1 MPDTTRHRTVGHF
14 RLSLTDLADPRDVRH
29 TLQETSYLG
38 LLVAPDVDAAAL
50 ERAFDAAARLHT
62 GNYADFPAGSD
73 GFRRL
78 ETACATTLAA
88 MRLMHGA
95 HVMGHGFA
103 PREALLLALAALFHD
118 PGDGRGGPAVGNP
131 AFALDHLVM
140 DGFSRAEAEDCAALI
155 RCADAEWMPG
165 QHGGAPGAIP
175 EDDAEM
181 GGCLLA
187 TAVVLA
193 EITDRRR
200 FEQIAFHC
208 LHTGET
214 QSARQALDYIGRVAV
229 RRLHRGLGS
238 VHTLML
244 PHFGNRWGLD
254 RDLYMETARETRE
267 MLAAALE
274 RVAAG
279 DAALS

>member
-1 MPDTTRHRTVGHF
+1 MPDAIMEHDAGTF
-14 RLSLTDLADPRDVRH
+14 RLSLADLADPRDVRH

-38 LLVAPDVDAAAL
+38 RLVAPDIDVRAL

-62 GNYADFPAGSD
+62 GNYADFPAGPD

-95 HVMGHGFA
+95 HVMGRGFA
-103 PREALLLALAALFHD
+103 PRDILLLALAALFHD
-118 PGDGRGGPAVGNP
+118 PGDGHGGPDVGNP
-131 AFALDHLVM
+131 TFARDHLTM
-140 DGFSRAEAEDCAALI
+140 DGFSRADAEDCAALI
-155 RCADAEWMPG
+155 RCARPEWTPG
-165 QHGGAPGAIP
+165 HADMAPDSIP
-175 EDDAEM
+175 EDDMDMA
-181 GGCLLA
+181 GCLLA
-187 TAVVLA
+187 TAVILA

-200 FEQIAFHC
+200 FEQISFLC
-208 LHTGET
+208 LRTGDT
-214 QSARQALDYIGRVAV
+214 RQAEQALNAIGRTAV

-267 MLAAALE
+267 MLAATLE
-274 RVAAG
+274 RVES
-279 DAALS
+279 DSTALS